1 MFIAVKNAKFRGT
14 AISQKAKFRGHFA
27 VKMPNFAA
35 ISRRKFK
42 ISRLFRGQ
50 YCSEMTQYWSKFE
63 YDYDEIYHLAA
74 INGTANF
81 YNIPDQVLRVNT
93 LIVLNLLQWAVN
105 NNIKSNNFI

>member
-1 MFIAVKNAKFRGT
+1 MMLKSNQGVPKAYHGVSSSSFTSGNGGFYCGSHYIIKQGHIFIAVKNAKFRGT

-50 YCSEMTQYWSKFE
+50 YCSEMTQLVT
-63 YDYDEIYHLAA
+63 I
-74 INGTANF
+74 
-81 YNIPDQVLRVNT
+81 
-93 LIVLNLLQWAVN
+93 
-105 NNIKSNNFI
+105 